1 MAYLEGENR
10 YQSTFI
16 PRSLDE
22 QIDDDNPVRVIDAYV
37 DSVDLVELGFNHYLG
52 TKAGQKPYRRQDIL
66 KIILYCYMN
75 KIRSSRMIEQET
87 KRNIELMWL
96 TSGLSP
102 DHGTIAGFI
111 KDNKSAIK
119 ALFKDYVLM
128 LKGLALIEGK
138 LIAIDGT
145 KIRASNAKNK
155 HFNHNKIKIKL
166 EYYEN
171 RIKEYLDE
179 IEKTDE
185 DISPKV
191 KEKFEKYTE
200 RINRLKEIQTEL
212 KDEKKKQICLTDPDA
227 KSMRN
232 NGCFEPCY
240 NVQTAVDE
248 KNKIIIAYDVVNDGN
263 DQAQLKNMVDRAK
276 EVMNECEDNEEAR
289 TFILDTGYYNRQQIV
304 EVTDDKTEILIKKRA
319 KASDKI
325 GDYDKVKFDYNS
337 ETNSFI
343 CPDGYEVIYKHREKS
358 HDHPVY
364 KYKCIGFD
372 ACKNREKCTKSKTGR
387 EITVSTFDNEL
398 KDIEKNTLEKNH
410 IYKKRGCIVEHPFG
424 TIKRH
429 FGYDHFLR
437 RGFDSVQSEM
447 GLILLAYNLKRA
459 IKVLGVK
466 EMMSLLRA

>member
-1 MAYLEGENR
+1 MAYLEGEDR

-22 QIDDDNPVRVIDAYV
+22 QVGDDNPVRVIDAFV

-87 KRNIELMWL
+87 KRNIEQ
-96 TSGLSP
+96 
-102 DHGTIAGFI
+102 
-111 KDNKSAIK
+111 
-119 ALFKDYVLM
+119 
-128 LKGLALIEGK
+128 
-138 LIAIDGT
+138 
-145 KIRASNAKNK
+145 
-155 HFNHNKIKIKL
+155 
-166 EYYEN
+166 YYEN

-179 IEKTDE
+179 IEKIDE

-191 KEKFEKYTE
+191 KEKFKKYTE

-466 EMMSLLRA
+466 EMIGLLRA